1 MIIDK
6 SFEKYLLATIFTRFN
21 SRQASTFEHHLNTHR
36 TSENP
41 LQETLA
47 AFDIPYSDIDT
58 VATMYM
64 YLSYSPFIYSVM
76 KDLYDCS
83 PPNKLTV
90 KSHLTMTLNVIQD
103 LFAKDISDSRIP
115 ASLRRVNALERL
127 IRIVRE
133 NDYFSRREVHTIV
146 N

>member
-6 SFEKYLLATIFTRFN
+6 SFEKYLLATILLRLQ
-21 SRQASTFEHHLNTHR
+21 SRQTAAFESYVRDNR

-47 AFDIPYSDIDT
+47 NFNISYSDVDNT
-58 VATMYM
+58 ANLYM

-90 KSHLTMTLNVIQD
+90 KSHLTMTLNVIKD
-103 LFAKDISDSRIP
+103 LLTKNTTDERIP
-115 ASLRRVNALERL
+115 SSLRRGNSLDRL
-127 IRIVRE
+127 IRLVRE
-133 NDYFSRREVHTIV
+133 NEMFSRREVHAIV